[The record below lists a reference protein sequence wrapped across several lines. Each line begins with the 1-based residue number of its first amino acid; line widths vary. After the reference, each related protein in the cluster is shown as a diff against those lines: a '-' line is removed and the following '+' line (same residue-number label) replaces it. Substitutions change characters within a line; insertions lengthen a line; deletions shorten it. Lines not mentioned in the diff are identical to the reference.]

1 MRRAIL
7 GRRYVVGVLAA
18 VGMIVAFVITLA
30 TNSSSLLGAIVYA
43 PGVMLVGVDVG
54 IAAGIVAGVAGA
66 AFWLIGTHADGVHP
80 TTSQSV
86 ARLVVLCILGLGSAF
101 VGNLLRTS
109 ESRRTSTLARQ
120 RALLDATI
128 DGICLTDVEGN
139 ILIVNE
145 PLVRMAIDLG
155 MPAEGTVAERLLAVA
170 DKLADPDRYR
180 KRMLEIAETPGNATT
195 DEFELQGTGRVF
207 RGYTSP
213 VSDRRGRPVGRI
225 WTLRE
230 VTADKEL
237 ERMRDAF
244 VATVS
249 HELRTPLTSISG
261 FIEMLQDEEHG
272 LGESGKTYLDVIR
285 RSTDRLHHLVED
297 LLLVAQIEAQRV
309 EMRRDPVDLGLL
321 TERSV
326 EAVRPWA
333 SEKRVQ
339 LEINAGDV
347 PTILGDERRIAQVLD
362 NLLSNAVKFSRE
374 GGCVRVELGR
384 DATHARLVVTDT
396 GIGIPA
402 AEQGHVF
409 SRFYRAQAANDL
421 AVPGT
426 GLGLAITRALVDQ
439 HGGSIEL
446 ESKEGEG
453 TRVTVT
459 LPAA

>member
-1 MRRAIL
+1 
-7 GRRYVVGVLAA
+7 
-18 VGMIVAFVITLA
+18 
-30 TNSSSLLGAIVYA
+30 
-43 PGVMLVGVDVG
+43 
-54 IAAGIVAGVAGA
+54 
-66 AFWLIGTHADGVHP
+66 
-80 TTSQSV
+80 
-86 ARLVVLCILGLGSAF
+86 
-101 VGNLLRTS
+101 
-109 ESRRTSTLARQ
+109 
-120 RALLDATI
+120 
-128 DGICLTDVEGN
+128 
-139 ILIVNE
+139 
-145 PLVRMAIDLG
+145 
-155 MPAEGTVAERLLAVA
+155 
-170 DKLADPDRYR
+170 
-180 KRMLEIAETPGNATT
+180 
-195 DEFELQGTGRVF
+195 
-207 RGYTSP
+207 
-213 VSDRRGRPVGRI
+213 
-225 WTLRE
+225 
-230 VTADKEL
+230 
-237 ERMRDAF
+237 MRDAF

-309 EMRRDPVDLGLL
+309 DLRRDPVDLGLL

-333 SEKRVQ
+333 SEKRVR
-339 LEINAGDV
+339 LEIDAGDV
-347 PTILGDERRIAQVLD
+347 PIILGDERRIAQVLD

-374 GGCVRVELGR
+374 DGCVRVELGG
-384 DATHARLVVTDT
+384 DGTNARLVVTDT

-402 AEQGHVF
+402 GEQGHVF

>member
-30 TNSSSLLGAIVYA
+30 TNSSSLLGVIIYA
-43 PGVMLVGVDVG
+43 PGVMLIGVDIG
-54 IAAGIVAGVAGA
+54 IAAGLVAGLAGG
-66 AFWLIGTHADGVHP
+66 AFWLIGSHADGTHP
-80 TTSQSV
+80 TTSQSIV
-86 ARLVVLCILGLGSAF
+86 RFAVLCILGLGSAF

-128 DGICLTDVEGN
+128 DGICLTDVDGN

-155 MPAEGTVAERLLAVA
+155 MPAEGTVIERLLAVA
-170 DKLADPDRYR
+170 DKLADPERYR
-180 KRMLEIAETPGNATT
+180 RRMLEIAETPGNATT

-213 VSDRRGRPVGRI
+213 VSDRRERPVGRI

-309 EMRRDPVDLGLL
+309 DLRRDPVDLGLL

-339 LEINAGDV
+339 LEIDAGDV
-347 PTILGDERRIAQVLD
+347 PIILGDERRIAQVLD

-374 GGCVRVELGR
+374 GGRVRVQLGG
-384 DATHARLVVTDT
+384 DGTNARLVVTDT

-402 AEQGHVF
+402 GEQGHVF

-439 HGGSIEL
+439 HGGTIDL
-446 ESKEGEG
+446 ESREGEG
-453 TRVTVT
+453 TSVTVT